1 MESIDNN
8 AFFAQ
13 ITLGDFIPMNTEHS
27 LKNISIRNLKQSYPK
42 LVILCL
48 PTLEIVF
55 YVF

>member
-13 ITLGDFIPMNTEHS
+13 ITSGDFIPMNTEHS